1 MKRPLSA
8 LPRAALLLIFVFGM
22 SSHASAQLLVP
33 VQLDAPDRQFILSPV
48 LSFVDIDYDL
58 DSGGTVGVDRTIL
71 GVSGVYGM
79 NRQVDFYGELGY
91 IVESELESGGDD
103 DGFQLGGGVKGLFF
117 ERDQISLMGLAGV
130 RFITESY
137 GGGTDGQFFEVP
149 LALVLR
155 GKVNREFSVYGG
167 IDVIPWSDGEI
178 DGRGGDTDLDR
189 DDPVGL
195 RAGIDYKLEQVV
207 LNAEF
212 SLVSEESFLLRVGIP
227 M

>member
-1 MKRPLSA
+1 MKKLTSFCSRIIA
-8 LPRAALLLIFVFGM
+8 FVVIMLGM
-22 SSHASAQLLVP
+22 VPYASAQLLVP
-33 VQLDAPDRQFILSPV
+33 VQLDAPDNKLILSPV

-58 DSGGTVGVDRTIL
+58 DSGGSVGIDRTIL

-91 IVESELESGGDD
+91 IVESEIESGGDD

-137 GGGTDGQFFEVP
+137 GGGSDGQFFEIP

-155 GKVNREFSVYGG
+155 GKVNREWSIYGG

-178 DGRGGDTDLDR
+178 DGRAGDTDLDR

-195 RAGIDYKLEQVV
+195 RAGVDYKLEQVV
-207 LNAEF
+207 LNAEIGF
-212 SLVSEESFLLRVGIP
+212 ISEESFLLRVGIP
-227 M
+227 L